1 MANPVPVV
9 RDGRGKLISSYKIR
23 DWFDKL
29 NEELNEVKVAVWD
42 FENYAC
48 KGDYDEDDGICY
60 VAEELQDLK
69 TVCNS
74 MLTWLNYEEK
84 VIANS
89 KLDYGLNSEKWINAL
104 DLYLDEVKTSDFNKG
119 EKLLKLMYVCT
130 AMQMRYCGLD
140 KSEIDKICAKVSE
153 KNEKRGYF
161 NEE

>member
-1 MANPVPVV
+1 MANSIPVV
-9 RDGRGKLISSYKIR
+9 RDGKGKLISSYKIR

-42 FENYAC
+42 SENYAC
-48 KGDYDEDDGICY
+48 NGDYDEDNGICY

-74 MLTWLNYEEK
+74 MLTWLNYEEN
-84 VIANS
+84 VITNI
-89 KLDYGLNSEKWINAL
+89 KLDYGLNSNKWINAL
-104 DLYLDEVKTSDFNKG
+104 DLYLDEVKTSDFSKG

-140 KSEIDKICAKVSE
+140 KSEIDKICAKVNE
-153 KNEKRGYF
+153 KNEKRHYF
-161 NEE
+161 DKG